1 MQEEYTGG
9 KANEGKDGRSTKGS
23 CEVNAVRKTP
33 VRSSEVDRVAKRE
46 ITQEVDHVTT
56 DPLQGQP
63 NCQPDRS
70 RSKIGKCMDGPHK
83 LVDSAEVAAIDVEM
97 MKEDITTAAMY
108 HHEGNE
114 LFAEDVEQH
123 GCTTGGND
131 IYDGDNDRRCPG
143 WRSWGTLI
151 RRSRGFATTDMEES
165 SHVDWKRKRFTPCSA
180 RGRV

>member
-1 MQEEYTGG
+1 MQGEYTGG

-83 LVDSAEVAAIDVEM
+83 LVDSAEVAAVDVEM

-123 GCTTGGND
+123 MAVLPEITTSTTEITIID
-131 IYDGDNDRRCPG
+131 VQVGDPG
-143 WRSWGTLI
+143 ALLSEYQGDLQQLI
-151 RRSRGFATTDMEES
+151 
-165 SHVDWKRKRFTPCSA
+165 
-180 RGRV
+180 